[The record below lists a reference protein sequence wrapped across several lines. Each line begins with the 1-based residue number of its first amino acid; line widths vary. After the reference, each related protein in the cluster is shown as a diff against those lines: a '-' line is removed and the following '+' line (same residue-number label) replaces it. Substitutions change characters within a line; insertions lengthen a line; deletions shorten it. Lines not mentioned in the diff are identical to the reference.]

1 MSARKK
7 VNAAAIADELR
18 EGSVF
23 FAEARRTADAPAPP
37 PETTEEELPMPVPAP
52 AAIAS
57 PAPPVP
63 GPADES
69 VGQSVNPSTSQST
82 GQSFDTSVIL
92 GRPKA
97 FYITERQD
105 RDLDTAVD
113 KLAERLRAR
122 TGQKIDR
129 STLMRLLLEQSDLTA
144 DETADRLAGL
154 YVRRLVS
161 QLTG

>member
-37 PETTEEELPMPVPAP
+37 AETPEEEPPMPAPAP
-52 AAIAS
+52 AAIAP
-57 PAPPVP
+57 PAPPAPVS
-63 GPADES
+63 AEES
-69 VGQSVNPSTSQST
+69 ARRSVNPSTGQSA

-97 FYITERQD
+97 FYITEQQD

-113 KLAERLRAR
+113 KLAERLRGR

-129 STLMRLLLEQSDLTA
+129 STLMRLLLEHSDLTA

>member
-7 VNAAAIADELR
+7 VNADVIADELR

-23 FAEARRTADAPAPP
+23 FAEARRAADAPAPP
-37 PETTEEELPMPVPAP
+37 TQTTEEEPTMPATAP
-52 AAIAS
+52 AATAP
-57 PAPPVP
+57 PAPPTAVS
-63 GPADES
+63 ATES
-69 VGQSVNPSTSQST
+69 TGRSVNPSTSRST

-97 FYITERQD
+97 FYITEQQD

-129 STLMRLLLEQSDLTA
+129 STLMRLLLEHSDLTA

>member
-23 FAEARRTADAPAPP
+23 FAEARRTTDAPAPP
-37 PETTEEELPMPVPAP
+37 VETAEEEPPMPIPAP
-52 AAIAS
+52 AAT
-57 PAPPVP
+57 APVAPLVP
-63 GPADES
+63 GPADAL

-97 FYITERQD
+97 FYITEQQD

-154 YVRRLVS
+154 YARRLVS